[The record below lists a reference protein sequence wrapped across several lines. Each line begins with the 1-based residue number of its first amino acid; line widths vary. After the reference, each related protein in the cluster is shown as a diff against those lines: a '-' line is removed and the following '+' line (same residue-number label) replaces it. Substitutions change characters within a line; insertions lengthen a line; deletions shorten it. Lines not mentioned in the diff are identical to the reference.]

1 MLTITEPNGRLCN
14 QIFRNI
20 AVSMIAQKNN
30 LYVKYS
36 SHSKIKRLGIPLY
49 VGSLKY
55 KHTIELT
62 DDNYLTVFQLPVLQT
77 NLNANQHY
85 FQTFDMSRKIKEYL
99 WNHKDSIIR
108 ENPYSN
114 RYNVNNDI
122 FIHVRLTDVQ
132 EYNPG
137 INYYLRV
144 IASCQDRN
152 HIYLGTDDPVHI
164 IIQELQLLP
173 NTTLLKTDELQTIQ
187 FGSTCK
193 HIILSHGSYSAI
205 IGYLGFFSSV
215 YYPAYQ
221 HMWYGDIFSIDGWNK
236 C

>member
-14 QIFRNI
+14 QLFRNI
-20 AVSMIAQKNN
+20 AVSMIAQKYN

-36 SHSKIKRLGIPLY
+36 SHSKIKQLGIPLY

-55 KHTIELT
+55 NRTIELT
-62 DDNYLTVFQLPVLQT
+62 DDNYFTVFHQLNLQV
-77 NLNANQHY
+77 NLNSNKYY
-85 FQTFDMSRKIKEYL
+85 FQTVDISRKIKEYL
-99 WNHKDSIIR
+99 WNHKNSIIR
-108 ENPYSN
+108 ENPFSN
-114 RYNVNNDI
+114 RYNINNDI

-137 INYYLRV
+137 IKYYLKA
-144 IASCQDRN
+144 IEKCQERQ
-152 HIYLGTDDPVHI
+152 HIYIGTDDPAHI

-173 NTTLLKTDELQTIQ
+173 NTTLLKTDEIQTIQ

-205 IGYLGFFSSV
+205 IGYLGFFSSI
-215 YYPAYQ
+215 YYSEYQ
-221 HMWYGDIFSIDGWNK
+221 HMWHGDMFSMDGWNK